1 MTPKEYQQSLAALR
15 SGQVLSDAAQAA
27 TGQTF
32 LMAELSKLDPVVRL
46 PLENFTYL
54 RDIPLDKGGGWVMN
68 HIAHNVDFRG
78 PRDAG
83 AGSQTNDSRVIEY
96 NVNQDTWP
104 VYPYQVRVRIPIVE
118 SLRMAQ
124 VGRSPQDLLDKGVRV
139 DYSKTLDTRTYQGFQ
154 GGVNGGTSYY
164 GLIGNPAVTNTALP
178 ATGTGGTLTWST
190 KTAVAI
196 LGDFNFM
203 ALTIWNASG
212 NAPGAMPTRFLVPPT
227 QWVLL
232 TQPMAVVGGP
242 SGYASI
248 LDYIQK
254 NYLGA
259 AFGIVPEIY
268 PLPEWLEGAGPGPT
282 QLIMAYKYD
291 KDCLSLG
298 IPQEIT
304 RFGAPPSIVSGCFEF
319 LYLANIGVVK
329 VNRPQTVGGF
339 YGC

>member
-1 MTPKEYQQSLAALR
+1 MNPREYQQSLTALR
-15 SGQVLSDAAQAA
+15 SGKVLSDAAAAA

-32 LMAELSKLDPVVRL
+32 LMAELAKLDPIVRL
-46 PLENFTYL
+46 PLENYTYL
-54 RDIPLDKGGGWVMN
+54 RDLPIDKGGGWIMQ
-68 HIAHNVDFRG
+68 HLAHNVDFRG
-78 PRDAG
+78 PRDNS

-96 NVNQDTWP
+96 NMNQDSWP
-104 VYPYQVRVRIPIVE
+104 VFPYQVRIRIPIVE

-139 DYSKTLDTRTYQGFQ
+139 DYSKTLDTRAYAGLANIQGL
-154 GGVNGGTSYY
+154 VNNGS
-164 GLIGNPAVTNTALP
+164 LTATILP
-178 ATGTGGTLTWST
+178 ATGTGATTTWST

-196 LGDFNFM
+196 LGDLNFM
-203 ALTIWNASG
+203 ALTNWNASG
-212 NAPGAMPTRFLVPPT
+212 NAPGAMPDRFLMPT
-227 QWVLL
+227 NQFIFL

-248 LDYIQK
+248 GDYIKK

-259 AFGIVPEIY
+259 AFGIEPEFY
-268 PLPEWLEGAGPGPT
+268 PLPQWLDGQGPGGT
-282 QLIMAYKYD
+282 QEIIAYKYD

-298 IPQEIT
+298 IPQELT

-329 VNRPQTVGGF
+329 INRPTTVGIY
-339 YGC
+339 YGA

>member
-1 MTPKEYQQSLAALR
+1 MTPTQYQQSLNALR
-15 SGQVLSDAAQAA
+15 SGQVLTDAAAAA

-32 LMAELSKLDPVVRL
+32 LMAELAKLDPVVRL
-46 PLENFTYL
+46 PLENYTYL
-54 RDIPLDKGGGWVMN
+54 RDIPIDRGGGWIMN

-78 PRDAG
+78 PRDNS
-83 AGSQTNDSRVIEY
+83 AGSQSNDSRVIEY

-104 VYPYQVRVRIPIVE
+104 VFPYQVRVRIPIVE

-139 DYSKTLDTRTYQGFQ
+139 DYSKTLDTRTYTGFAGNQ
-154 GGVNGGTSYY
+154 
-164 GLIGNPAVTNTALP
+164 GLINNPSITATQLP
-178 ATGTGGTLTWST
+178 TTGTGTSALWST
-190 KTAVAI
+190 KTATEI

-203 ALTIWNASG
+203 ANTNWLASG
-212 NAPGAMPTRFLVPPT
+212 AAPGAMPDRFLIPPA
-227 QWVLL
+227 QYLYI

-248 LDYIQK
+248 QDYIKK
-254 NYLGA
+254 NYFGS
-259 AFGIVPEIY
+259 AFGIEPEIY
-268 PLPEWLEGAGPGPT
+268 PLPVWLDGSGPGGT
-282 QLIMAYKYD
+282 QQIIAYKYD

-304 RFGAPPSIVSGCFEF
+304 RFGAPPSIVSGAFEF

-329 VNRPQTVGGF
+329 INRPTTVGQY
-339 YGC
+339 YGA

>member
-1 MTPKEYQQSLAALR
+1 MNPREYQQSLAALR
-15 SGQVLSDAAQAA
+15 SGKVLSDAAAAA

-32 LMAELSKLDPVVRL
+32 LMAELAKLDPVVRL
-46 PLENFTYL
+46 PLENYTYL
-54 RDIPLDKGGGWVMN
+54 RDLPIDRGGGWVMN

-78 PRDAG
+78 PQDDS

-104 VYPYQVRVRIPIVE
+104 VFPYQVRIRIPIVE

-139 DYSKTLDTRTYQGFQ
+139 DYSKTLDRRAYAGFAGIQGL
-154 GGVNGGTSYY
+154 VN
-164 GLIGNPAVTNTALP
+164 NPALTKTPLP
-178 ATGTGGTLTWST
+178 ATGTGSTTTWST
-190 KTAVAI
+190 KIATEI
-196 LGDFNFM
+196 LADFNFM
-203 ALTIWNASG
+203 AITNWNASG
-212 NAPGAMPTRFLVPPT
+212 NAPGALPDRFLIPPT
-227 QWVLL
+227 PYTIL

-242 SGYASI
+242 SGYASMQE
-248 LDYIQK
+248 YIKK
-254 NYLGA
+254 NYFGS
-259 AFGIVPEIY
+259 AFGIEPEFY
-268 PLPEWLEGAGPGPT
+268 PLPYWLEQQGPGNT
-282 QLIMAYKYD
+282 EEIICYKYD

-329 VNRPQTVGGF
+329 INRPQTVQIY

>member
-1 MTPKEYQQSLAALR
+1 MNPKQYEQSLIALR
-15 SGQVLSDAAQAA
+15 SGKILSDAAAAA

-32 LMAELSKLDPVVRL
+32 LMAELAKLDPVVRL
-46 PLENFTYL
+46 PLENYTYL
-54 RDIPLDKGGGWVMN
+54 RDIPIDRGGGWIMN

-78 PRDAG
+78 PRDNS

-104 VYPYQVRVRIPIVE
+104 VFPYQVRVRIPIVE

-139 DYSKTLDTRTYQGFQ
+139 DYSKTLDTRTYAGF
-154 GGVNGGTSYY
+154 GGQAGLVN
-164 GLIGNPAVTNTALP
+164 NPAVTSTSLP
-178 ATGTGGTLTWST
+178 ATGTGTTTTWST
-190 KTAVAI
+190 KTATQI
-196 LGDFNFM
+196 LQDFNFM
-203 ALTIWNASG
+203 AQTNWNASG
-212 NAPGAMPTRFLVPPT
+212 NAPGAMPDRFLIPT
-227 QWVLL
+227 AQYLQI

-248 LDYIQK
+248 QDYVKK
-254 NYLGA
+254 NYLGS
-259 AFGIVPEIY
+259 AFGIIPEFY
-268 PLPEWLEGAGPGPT
+268 PLPQWLDAQGPGGT
-282 QLIMAYKYD
+282 QLIVAYKYD

-304 RFGAPPSIVSGCFEF
+304 RFGAPPSIVSGAFEF

-329 VNRPQTVGGF
+329 INRPQTVQQY

>member
-1 MTPKEYQQSLAALR
+1 MNPREYQQNLSALR
-15 SGQVLSDAAQAA
+15 SGKVISDAAAAA

-32 LMAELSKLDPVVRL
+32 LIAELAKLDPVVRL
-46 PLENFTYL
+46 PLENYTYL
-54 RDIPLDKGGGWVMN
+54 RDLPIDRGGGWVMN

-78 PRDAG
+78 PSDDS

-96 NVNQDTWP
+96 NMNQDTWP
-104 VYPYQVRVRIPIVE
+104 VFPYQVRIRIPIVE

-139 DYSKTLDTRTYQGFQ
+139 DYSKTLDRRAYAGFAGIQGL
-154 GGVNGGTSYY
+154 VNNPSLTS
-164 GLIGNPAVTNTALP
+164 TQLP
-178 ATGTGGTLTWST
+178 ATGAGSTTTWST
-190 KTAVAI
+190 KTATQI

-203 ALTIWNASG
+203 AQTNWNASG
-212 NAPGAMPTRFLVPPT
+212 NAPGAMPDRFLVPPT
-227 QWVLL
+227 QYLIL

-248 LDYIQK
+248 QDYIKK
-254 NYLGA
+254 NYFGS
-259 AFGIVPEIY
+259 AFGIEPEIY
-268 PLPEWLEGAGPGPT
+268 PLPSWLDGQGAGST
-282 QLIMAYKYD
+282 QEIIAYKYD

-329 VNRPQTVGGF
+329 INRPQTVGLY

>member
-1 MTPKEYQQSLAALR
+1 MNPREYQQNLNALR
-15 SGQVLSDAAQAA
+15 QGKVLSDAASAA

-32 LMAELSKLDPVVRL
+32 LMAELAKLDPVVRL
-46 PLENFTYL
+46 PLENYTYL
-54 RDIPLDKGGGWVMN
+54 RDLPIDRGGGWVMQ
-68 HIAHNVDFRG
+68 HLAHNVDFRG
-78 PRDAG
+78 PRDNS

-96 NVNQDTWP
+96 NMNQDSWP
-104 VYPYQVRVRIPIVE
+104 VFPYQVRVRIPIVE

-139 DYSKTLDTRTYQGFQ
+139 DYSKTLDQRAYAGFAGIQGL
-154 GGVNGGTSYY
+154 VNNGTLTST
-164 GLIGNPAVTNTALP
+164 ILP
-178 ATGTGGTLTWST
+178 ATGSGSTTTWST

-203 ALTIWNASG
+203 AQTNWIASG
-212 NAPGAMPTRFLVPPT
+212 SAPGAMPDRFLIPPT
-227 QWVLL
+227 QFILL

-248 LDYIQK
+248 ADYIKK
-254 NYLGA
+254 NYFGA
-259 AFGIVPEIY
+259 AFGIVPEFY
-268 PLPEWLEGAGPGPT
+268 PLPSWLDLQGPGST
-282 QLIMAYKYD
+282 QEIIAYKFD

-298 IPQEIT
+298 IPQELT

-329 VNRPQTVGGF
+329 INRPTTVGLY

>member
-1 MTPKEYQQSLAALR
+1 MNPREYQQSLAALR
-15 SGQVLSDAAQAA
+15 SGKVLSDAAAAA

-32 LMAELSKLDPVVRL
+32 LMAELAKLDPVVRL
-46 PLENFTYL
+46 PLENYTYL
-54 RDIPLDKGGGWVMN
+54 RDLPIDRGGGWVMN

-78 PRDAG
+78 PQDDS

-104 VYPYQVRVRIPIVE
+104 VFPYQVRIRIPIVE

-139 DYSKTLDTRTYQGFQ
+139 DYSKTLDRRAYAGFAGNQGL
-154 GGVNGGTSYY
+154 VN
-164 GLIGNPAVTNTALP
+164 NPALTKTPLP
-178 ATGTGGTLTWST
+178 ATGSGATTTWST
-190 KTAVAI
+190 KTATDI
-196 LGDFNFM
+196 LADFNFM
-203 ALTIWNASG
+203 AITNWNASG
-212 NAPGAMPTRFLVPPT
+212 NAPGALPDRFLIPPT
-227 QWVLL
+227 PYTIL

-242 SGYASI
+242 SGYASMQE
-248 LDYIQK
+248 YIKK
-254 NYLGA
+254 NYFGS
-259 AFGIVPEIY
+259 AFGIEPEFY
-268 PLPEWLEGAGPGPT
+268 PLPYWLEQQGPGNT
-282 QLIMAYKYD
+282 ELIIAYKYD

-329 VNRPQTVGGF
+329 INRPQTVQEY

>member
-1 MTPKEYQQSLAALR
+1 MNPREFQQNLSALR
-15 SGQVLSDAAQAA
+15 SGKVLSDAAAAA

-32 LMAELSKLDPVVRL
+32 LMAELAKLDPVVRL
-46 PLENFTYL
+46 PLENYTYL
-54 RDIPLDKGGGWVMN
+54 RDIPIDRGGGWVMN

-78 PRDAG
+78 PRDDS

-104 VYPYQVRVRIPIVE
+104 VFPYQVRIRIPIVE

-139 DYSKTLDTRTYQGFQ
+139 DYSKTLDTRTYLGYRGNQ
-154 GGVNGGTSYY
+154 
-164 GLIGNPAVTNTALP
+164 GLINNATLTSTALP
-178 ATGTGGTLTWST
+178 ATGTGSTTTWST
-190 KTAVAI
+190 KNPTQI

-203 ALTIWNASG
+203 AQTIWNASG
-212 NAPGAMPTRFLVPPT
+212 NAPGAMPDRFLVPT
-227 QWVLL
+227 SQFVQL
-232 TQPMAVVGGP
+232 TQPMAIVGGP

-248 LDYIQK
+248 LDYVK
-254 NYLGA
+254 RNYLGS
-259 AFGIVPEIY
+259 AFGIEPEVY
-268 PLPEWLEGAGPGPT
+268 PLPVWPDSAGPGST
-282 QLIMAYKYD
+282 QELLAYKYD

-319 LYLANIGVVK
+319 LYLANLGVVK
-329 VNRPQTVGGF
+329 INRPQTVQIF
-339 YGC
+339 YGA

>member
-1 MTPKEYQQSLAALR
+1 MSLSPREYEQNLNALR
-15 SGQVLSDAAQAA
+15 SGRTLSDAAAAA

-32 LMAELSKLDPVVRL
+32 LMAELAKLDPVVRL
-46 PLENFTYL
+46 PLENYTYL
-54 RDIPLDKGGGWVMN
+54 RDLPIDRGGGWIMN
-68 HIAHNVDFRG
+68 HTAHNVDFRG
-78 PRDAG
+78 PADDS

-96 NVNQDTWP
+96 NMNQDIWP
-104 VYPYQVRVRIPIVE
+104 VFPYQVRVRIPIVE

-139 DYSKTLDTRTYQGFQ
+139 DYSKTLDRRAYAGFQ
-154 GGVNGGTSYY
+154 NIQGLVNNSSLT
-164 GLIGNPAVTNTALP
+164 ATALP
-178 ATGTGGTLTWST
+178 ATGTGATTTWST

-203 ALTIWNASG
+203 ALTNWNASG
-212 NAPGAMPTRFLVPPT
+212 NAPGAMPDRFLIPPT
-227 QWVLL
+227 NYIQL
-232 TQPMAVVGGP
+232 TQPMAIVGGP

-248 LDYIQK
+248 ADYVKK
-254 NYLGA
+254 NYLGS
-259 AFGIVPEIY
+259 AFGIEPEFY
-268 PLPEWLEGAGPGPT
+268 PLPAWLDGQGPST
-282 QLIMAYKYD
+282 SQEIIAYKYD

-298 IPQEIT
+298 IPQELT

-329 VNRPQTVGGF
+329 INRPQTVGLY

>member
-1 MTPKEYQQSLAALR
+1 MEPREYQQSLAALR
-15 SGQVLSDAAQAA
+15 SGKILSDAAAAA

-32 LMAELSKLDPVVRL
+32 LIAELAKLDPVVRL
-46 PLENFTYL
+46 PLENYTYL
-54 RDIPLDKGGGWVMN
+54 RDIPIDRGGGWIMN
-68 HIAHNVDFRG
+68 NVAHNVDFRG
-78 PRDAG
+78 PADDS

-104 VYPYQVRVRIPIVE
+104 VFPYQVRIRIPIVE

-139 DYSKTLDTRTYQGFQ
+139 DYSKTLDRRTYAGYAGNQ
-154 GGVNGGTSYY
+154 
-164 GLIGNPAVTNTALP
+164 GLINNPALTQTALP
-178 ATGTGGTLTWST
+178 ATGTGATTTWST
-190 KTAVAI
+190 KNAIQI

-203 ALTIWNASG
+203 AQTNWLASG
-212 NAPGAMPTRFLVPPT
+212 AAPGAMPDRFLIPPA
-227 QWVLL
+227 QYIQI

-248 LDYIQK
+248 QDYVKK
-254 NYLGA
+254 NYLGS
-259 AFGIVPEIY
+259 AFGIEPEIY
-268 PLPEWLEGAGPGPT
+268 PLPSWLDGQGTGGT
-282 QLIMAYKYD
+282 QEIIAYKYD
-291 KDCLSLG
+291 KDCLSLS

-329 VNRPQTVGGF
+329 INRPTTVGLFNGA
-339 YGC
+339 

>member
-1 MTPKEYQQSLAALR
+1 MNPKEFRQNLRALR
-15 SGQVLSDAAQAA
+15 SGRVLSDAAAAA

-32 LMAELSKLDPVVRL
+32 LMAELAKLDSVVRL
-46 PLENFTYL
+46 PLENYTYL
-54 RDIPLDKGGGWVMN
+54 RDIPIDRGGGWIMN

-78 PRDAG
+78 PRDDS

-104 VYPYQVRVRIPIVE
+104 VFPYQVRIRIPIVE

-139 DYSKTLDTRTYQGFQ
+139 DYSKTLDTRTYYGYRGNQ
-154 GGVNGGTSYY
+154 
-164 GLIGNPAVTNTALP
+164 GLINNPAVTSTALP
-178 ATGTGGTLTWST
+178 ATGTGSTMTWST
-190 KTAVAI
+190 KSSVAI

-203 ALTIWNASG
+203 GQTNWNASG
-212 NAPGAMPTRFLVPPT
+212 NAPGAMPDRFLVPT
-227 QWVLL
+227 AQYLIL
-232 TQPMAVVGGP
+232 TQPMAIVGGP

-248 LDYIQK
+248 LDYVKK
-254 NYLGA
+254 NYLGS
-259 AFGIVPEIY
+259 AFGIEPEIY
-268 PLPEWLEGAGPGPT
+268 PLPVWPDNQGPSAS
-282 QLIMAYKYD
+282 QVILAYKYD

-319 LYLANIGVVK
+319 LYLANIGVIK
-329 VNRPQTVGGF
+329 VNRPQTIQQY
-339 YGC
+339 YGA

>member
-1 MTPKEYQQSLAALR
+1 MSLNPREYEQNLQALR
-15 SGQVLSDAAQAA
+15 SGKVLSDAAAAA

-32 LMAELSKLDPVVRL
+32 LMAELAKLDPVVRL
-46 PLENFTYL
+46 PLENYTYL
-54 RDIPLDKGGGWVMN
+54 RDLPIDRGGGWIMN

-78 PRDAG
+78 PADNS

-96 NVNQDTWP
+96 NNNQDVWP
-104 VYPYQVRVRIPIVE
+104 VFPYQVRVRIPIVE

-139 DYSKTLDTRTYQGFQ
+139 DYSKTLDRRAYAGFA
-154 GGVNGGTSYY
+154 GIY
-164 GLIGNPAVTNTALP
+164 GLVNNPASTATALP
-178 ATGTGGTLTWST
+178 ATGTGSTITWST
-190 KTAVAI
+190 KTPVAI

-212 NAPGAMPTRFLVPPT
+212 NAPGAMPDRFLIPPT
-227 QWVLL
+227 QYIIL
-232 TQPMAVVGGP
+232 TQPMALVGGTQ
-242 SGYASI
+242 GYASI
-248 LDYIQK
+248 ADYVK
-254 NYLGA
+254 RNYLGA
-259 AFGIVPEIY
+259 AFGIEPEFY
-268 PLPEWLEGAGPGPT
+268 PLPAWLDGQGPST
-282 QLIMAYKYD
+282 SQEIIAYKYD

-298 IPQEIT
+298 IPQELT

-329 VNRPQTVGGF
+329 INRPTTVGLF

>member
-1 MTPKEYQQSLAALR
+1 MNPREYQQNLQALR
-15 SGQVLSDAAQAA
+15 SGMVLSDAAAAA

-32 LMAELSKLDPVVRL
+32 LIAELAKLDPVVRL
-46 PLENFTYL
+46 PLENYTYL
-54 RDIPLDKGGGWVMN
+54 RDIPIDRGGGWIMN

-78 PRDAG
+78 PQDDS

-96 NVNQDTWP
+96 NNNQDVWP
-104 VYPYQVRVRIPIVE
+104 VFPYQVRIRVPIVE

-139 DYSKTLDTRTYQGFQ
+139 DYSKTLDRRTYAGFAGNQGL
-154 GGVNGGTSYY
+154 VN
-164 GLIGNPAVTNTALP
+164 NPSLTATALP
-178 ATGTGGTLTWST
+178 ATGTGNTTPWAN
-190 KTAVAI
+190 KNPVQI

-203 ALTIWNASG
+203 ALTNWNASG
-212 NAPGAMPTRFLVPPT
+212 NAPGALPDRFLIPPA
-227 QWVLL
+227 QYIII
-232 TQPMAVVGGP
+232 TQPMAMVGGP

-248 LDYIQK
+248 LDYVKK
-254 NYLGA
+254 NYFGS
-259 AFGIVPEIY
+259 AFGIEPEIY
-268 PLPEWLEGAGPGPT
+268 PLPYWLDGQGPGAT
-282 QLIMAYKYD
+282 QEIIAYKYD

-329 VNRPQTVGGF
+329 INRPQTVGLY
-339 YGC
+339 YGA

>member
-1 MTPKEYQQSLAALR
+1 MNPREYQQNLNALR
-15 SGQVLSDAAQAA
+15 SGQVLSDAAAAA

-32 LMAELSKLDPVVRL
+32 IMAELAKLDPVVRL
-46 PLENFTYL
+46 PLENYTYL
-54 RDIPLDKGGGWVMN
+54 RDIPIDRGGGWIMN

-78 PRDAG
+78 PRDNS

-104 VYPYQVRVRIPIVE
+104 VFPYQVRIRIPIVE

-139 DYSKTLDTRTYQGFQ
+139 DYSKTLDTRTYAGYAGNQ
-154 GGVNGGTSYY
+154 
-164 GLIGNPAVTNTALP
+164 GLINNPALTTTQLP
-178 ATGTGGTLTWST
+178 LTGTGSTATWST

-203 ALTIWNASG
+203 AQTIWLASG
-212 NAPGAMPTRFLVPPT
+212 AAPGAMPDRFLVPPT
-227 QWVLL
+227 QWTIL
-232 TQPMAVVGGP
+232 TQPMAIVGGP

-254 NYLGA
+254 NYLGS
-259 AFGIVPEIY
+259 AFGIVPEVY
-268 PLPEWLEGAGPGPT
+268 PLPVWLDGQGPGST
-282 QLIMAYKYD
+282 QLISAYKYD

-329 VNRPQTVGGF
+329 INRPTTTQQF

>member
-1 MTPKEYQQSLAALR
+1 MTPREYEQSLIALR
-15 SGQVLSDAAQAA
+15 SGKVLSDAAAAA

-32 LMAELSKLDPVVRL
+32 LMAELAKLDPVVRL
-46 PLENFTYL
+46 PLENYTYL
-54 RDIPLDKGGGWVMN
+54 RDIPIDRGGGWIMN

-78 PRDAG
+78 PRDNS

-104 VYPYQVRVRIPIVE
+104 VFPYQVRVRVPIVE

-139 DYSKTLDTRTYQGFQ
+139 DYSKTLDNRTYAGFAGQ
-154 GGVNGGTSYY
+154 Q
-164 GLIGNPAVTNTALP
+164 GLINNPAVTQTQLP
-178 ATGTGGTLTWST
+178 TTGTGSSSTWAT
-190 KTAVAI
+190 KTATQI
-196 LGDFNFM
+196 LADMNFM
-203 ALTIWNASG
+203 AQTNWAASG
-212 NAPGAMPTRFLVPPT
+212 YAPGAMPDRFLIPPA
-227 QWVLL
+227 QYILI

-248 LDYIQK
+248 QDYVKK
-254 NYLGA
+254 NYLGS
-259 AFGIVPEIY
+259 AFGIEPEFY
-268 PLPEWLEGAGPGPT
+268 PLPVWLDGAGPGAT
-282 QLIMAYKYD
+282 QVIMAYKYD

-304 RFGAPPSIVSGCFEF
+304 RFGSPPSIVSGCFEF
-319 LYLANIGVVK
+319 LYLANVGVVK
-329 VNRPQTVGGF
+329 INRPQTVGEF

>member
-1 MTPKEYQQSLAALR
+1 MNPKEFQQNLVALR
-15 SGQVLSDAAQAA
+15 SGKVLSDAAAAA

-32 LMAELSKLDPVVRL
+32 LMAELAKLDPIVRL
-46 PLENFTYL
+46 PLENYTYL
-54 RDIPLDKGGGWVMN
+54 RDIPIDRGGGWVMN

-78 PRDAG
+78 PADDS

-96 NVNQDTWP
+96 NNNQDTWP
-104 VYPYQVRVRIPIVE
+104 VFPYQVRIRIPIVE

-139 DYSKTLDTRTYQGFQ
+139 DYSKVLDRRTYLGFNGIQGL
-154 GGVNGGTSYY
+154 VNNPSVTS
-164 GLIGNPAVTNTALP
+164 TQLP
-178 ATGTGGTLTWST
+178 ATGTGTGAA
-190 KTAVAI
+190 AVLWPNKNATQI

-203 ALTIWNASG
+203 ALTNWNASG
-212 NAPGAMPTRFLVPPT
+212 NAPGAMPDRFLLSPE
-227 QWVLL
+227 QYVLL
-232 TQPMAVVGGP
+232 TQPMAIVGGP

-248 LDYIQK
+248 ADYVKK
-254 NYLGA
+254 NYLGS
-259 AFGIVPEIY
+259 AFGIEPEFY
-268 PLPEWLEGAGPGPT
+268 PLPFWLEGQGPGGT
-282 QLIMAYKYD
+282 QIIIAYKYD

-329 VNRPQTVGGF
+329 INRPQTIGQF

>member
-1 MTPKEYQQSLAALR
+1 MSLNPREYEQNLQALR
-15 SGQVLSDAAQAA
+15 SGKVLSDAAAAA

-32 LMAELSKLDPVVRL
+32 LMAELAKLDPVVRL
-46 PLENFTYL
+46 PLENYTYL
-54 RDIPLDKGGGWVMN
+54 RDLPIDRGGGWIMN

-78 PRDAG
+78 PADNS

-96 NVNQDTWP
+96 NNNQDVWP
-104 VYPYQVRVRIPIVE
+104 VFPYQVRVRIPIVE

-139 DYSKTLDTRTYQGFQ
+139 DYSKTLDRRAYAGFA
-154 GGVNGGTSYY
+154 GIY
-164 GLIGNPAVTNTALP
+164 GLVNNPASTATALP
-178 ATGTGGTLTWST
+178 NTGTGSSILWSS
-190 KTAVAI
+190 KTPTQI

-212 NAPGAMPTRFLVPPT
+212 NAPGAMPDRFLIPPSNYI
-227 QWVLL
+227 QL
-232 TQPMAVVGGP
+232 TQPMALTGGTQ
-242 SGYASI
+242 GYASI
-248 LDYIQK
+248 ADYIK
-254 NYLGA
+254 RNYLGA
-259 AFGIVPEIY
+259 AFGIDPEFY
-268 PLPEWLEGAGPGPT
+268 PLPAWLDGQGPST
-282 QLIMAYKYD
+282 SQEIIAYKYD

-298 IPQEIT
+298 IPQELT

-329 VNRPQTVGGF
+329 INRPTTVGLF

>member
-1 MTPKEYQQSLAALR
+1 MNPREYQQNLNALR
-15 SGQVLSDAAQAA
+15 SGKVLSDAAAAA

-32 LMAELSKLDPVVRL
+32 LMAELAKLDPVVRL
-46 PLENFTYL
+46 PLENYTYL
-54 RDIPLDKGGGWVMN
+54 RDLPIDRGGGWIMN

-78 PRDAG
+78 PQDNS
-83 AGSQTNDSRVIEY
+83 AGSQSNDSRVIEY
-96 NVNQDTWP
+96 NVNQDIWP
-104 VYPYQVRVRIPIVE
+104 VFPYQVRVRIPIVE

-139 DYSKTLDTRTYQGFQ
+139 DYSKTLDNRAYKGYA
-154 GGVNGGTSYY
+154 GIY
-164 GLIGNPAVTNTALP
+164 GLVNNPALSGTALP
-178 ATGTGGTLTWST
+178 ATGTGSSVLWAN
-190 KTAVAI
+190 KTAVNI

-212 NAPGAMPTRFLVPPT
+212 NAPGAMPDRFLIPPSNYI
-227 QWVLL
+227 QL
-232 TQPMAVVGGP
+232 TQPMAIVGGP

-248 LDYIQK
+248 QDYVKK
-254 NYLGA
+254 NYLGS
-259 AFGIVPEIY
+259 AFGIEPEFY
-268 PLPEWLEGAGPGPT
+268 PLPVWLDSQGPGPT
-282 QLIMAYKYD
+282 NEIIAYKYD

-298 IPQEIT
+298 IPQELT

-329 VNRPQTVGGF
+329 INRPQTVGLF

>member
-1 MTPKEYQQSLAALR
+1 MNPREFQQNLIALR
-15 SGQVLSDAAQAA
+15 SGMVLSDAAAAA

-32 LMAELSKLDPVVRL
+32 LMAELAKLDPVVRL
-46 PLENFTYL
+46 PLENYTYL
-54 RDIPLDKGGGWVMN
+54 RDIPIDRGGGWIMN

-78 PRDAG
+78 PRDES

-104 VYPYQVRVRIPIVE
+104 VFPYQVRIRIPIVE

-139 DYSKTLDTRTYQGFQ
+139 DYSKTLDNRAYAGFRGNQ
-154 GGVNGGTSYY
+154 
-164 GLIGNPAVTNTALP
+164 GLINNSTITQTALP
-178 ATGTGGTLTWST
+178 ATGTGSTTTWST
-190 KTAVAI
+190 KTAIAI

-203 ALTIWNASG
+203 ANSIWKASG
-212 NAPGAMPTRFLVPPT
+212 SAPGAMPDRFLVPSD

-232 TQPMAVVGGP
+232 TQPMAIVGGP

-248 LDYIQK
+248 LDYVKK
-254 NYLGA
+254 NYLGS
-259 AFGIVPEIY
+259 AFGIEPDIY
-268 PLPEWLEGAGPGPT
+268 PLPVWLDAQGTGAT
-282 QLIMAYKYD
+282 QEIIAYKYD

-329 VNRPQTVGGF
+329 INRPQTVGIF

>member
-1 MTPKEYQQSLAALR
+1 MNPREYSQNLQALR
-15 SGQVLSDAAQAA
+15 CGRVLSDAAAAA

-32 LMAELSKLDPVVRL
+32 LMAELAKLDPIVRL
-46 PLENFTYL
+46 PLENYTYL
-54 RDIPLDKGGGWVMN
+54 RDIPIDRGGGWVMN
-68 HIAHNVDFRG
+68 HVAHNVDFRG
-78 PRDAG
+78 PQDDS

-96 NVNQDTWP
+96 NNNQDTWP
-104 VYPYQVRVRIPIVE
+104 VFPYQVRIRVPIVE

-139 DYSKTLDTRTYQGFQ
+139 DYSKTLDKRTYKGF
-154 GGVNGGTSYY
+154 NGIQ
-164 GLIGNPAVTNTALP
+164 GLINNPSVTQTSLP
-178 ATGTGGTLTWST
+178 ATGSGSTTTWST
-190 KTAVAI
+190 KTAVDI

-203 ALTIWNASG
+203 AQTNWIASG
-212 NAPGAMPTRFLVPPT
+212 SAPGAMPDRFLVPPT
-227 QWVLL
+227 QYIML

-248 LDYIQK
+248 LDYIKK
-254 NYLGA
+254 NYFGS
-259 AFGIVPEIY
+259 AFGIEPEIY
-268 PLPEWLEGAGPGPT
+268 PLPSWLDSQGPSNS
-282 QLIMAYKYD
+282 QVIIAYKYD

-329 VNRPQTVGGF
+329 INRPTTIGEY

>member
-1 MTPKEYQQSLAALR
+1 MNPREYQQNLQALR
-15 SGQVLSDAAQAA
+15 SGQVLSDAAAAA

-32 LMAELSKLDPVVRL
+32 LIAELAKLDPVVRL
-46 PLENFTYL
+46 PLENYTYL
-54 RDIPLDKGGGWVMN
+54 RDLPIDRGGGWIMN

-78 PRDAG
+78 PRDDS

-104 VYPYQVRVRIPIVE
+104 VFPYQVRIRIPIVE

-139 DYSKTLDTRTYQGFQ
+139 DYSKTLDTRAYAGFA
-154 GGVNGGTSYY
+154 GNY
-164 GLIGNPAVTNTALP
+164 GLVNNPALTSTALP
-178 ATGTGGTLTWST
+178 ATGTGSTTTWST
-190 KTAVAI
+190 KNAVEI

-203 ALTIWNASG
+203 ALTNWNQSG
-212 NAPGAMPTRFLVPPT
+212 NAPGALPDRFLIPPA
-227 QWVLL
+227 QYIQI
-232 TQPMAVVGGP
+232 TQPMAIVGGP

-248 LDYIQK
+248 QDYVKK
-254 NYLGA
+254 NYFGS
-259 AFGIVPEIY
+259 AFGIEPEIY
-268 PLPEWLEGAGPGPT
+268 PLPAWLDSEGPGST
-282 QLIMAYKYD
+282 QEIIAYKYD

-329 VNRPQTVGGF
+329 INRPQTVGLY
-339 YGC
+339 YGA

>member
-1 MTPKEYQQSLAALR
+1 MNPREYQQSLNALR
-15 SGQVLSDAAQAA
+15 SGKVLSDAAAAA

-32 LMAELSKLDPVVRL
+32 LMAELAKLDPVVRL
-46 PLENFTYL
+46 PLENYTYL
-54 RDIPLDKGGGWVMN
+54 RDIPIDRGGGWIMN

-78 PRDAG
+78 PADDS

-104 VYPYQVRVRIPIVE
+104 VFPYQVRIRIPIVE

-139 DYSKTLDTRTYQGFQ
+139 DYSKTLDRRTYAGFAGQ
-154 GGVNGGTSYY
+154 Y
-164 GLIGNPAVTNTALP
+164 GLVNNPELTQTSLP
-178 ATGTGGTLTWST
+178 STGTGNTTTWST
-190 KTAVAI
+190 KTATQI

-203 ALTIWNASG
+203 AETNWLASG
-212 NAPGAMPTRFLVPPT
+212 SAPGAMPDRFLIPPA
-227 QWVLL
+227 QYIQI

-248 LDYIQK
+248 QDYVKK
-254 NYLGA
+254 NYLGS
-259 AFGIVPEIY
+259 AFGIEPEIY
-268 PLPEWLEGAGPGPT
+268 PLPEWLDGQGTGAT
-282 QLIMAYKYD
+282 QEIIAYKYD

-329 VNRPQTVGGF
+329 INRPTTVGLF
-339 YGC
+339 YGA